1 MTLTE
6 KSLMPF
12 ESQLKEASDKFDTI
26 FNLTSAASKILNADL
41 TIIKV
46 NQALIELLGFPA
58 AEIEGTKIM
67 EYVCA
72 EYRGQWH
79 DLQEA
84 LWHKELPFFKLEA
97 CLVKKNR
104 SLVWVHVTTVLYHEG
119 NETFGF
125 TVLDDFTSQKNLE
138 DSEKQLKTAL
148 GNSRKIKETLRHNER
163 HLSQILETMAEG
175 VCIVNKAGKL
185 TYTNPMAQKIF
196 GLDQAGMLARN
207 YNDDKWHNL
216 RLDGSPLPHEEH
228 PMMIMMASGKPVFD
242 EEIAIQ
248 PRNGERFYISFNA
261 APIFDDDGIITEG
274 VGTFMDVTQRR
285 KLIQHKDEFISV
297 ASHELKTPVTSLKLA
312 LQLLSRMKDNPSP
325 LKLPQLIDQANK
337 SLDKLSVLVADLLNV
352 SKVNEGQ
359 LELNKTW
366 FNISTVVNDCCYH
379 IRAAGDYTI
388 NTTGDMDLQVLAD
401 VDRIDQ
407 VITNFVNNAVKY
419 ASESK
424 TIAVHISKHAD
435 TAKVSVS
442 DEGPGIPIAKVPHLF
457 DRYYQADASSNQ
469 ISGLGLGLYIAAE
482 IIKKHGGQIGVE
494 SELGKGSSFW
504 FTLPVSLAACC

>member
-1 MTLTE
+1 M
-6 KSLMPF
+6 SLNETPQISV
-12 ESQLKEASDKFDTI
+12 ESKLKESKDKFDTI
-26 FNLTSAASKILNADL
+26 FNLTSAASKVLNADL

-67 EYVCA
+67 DYVCP
-72 EYRGQWH
+72 EYKQYWH
-79 DLQEA
+79 DLQDA
-84 LWHKELPFFKLEA
+84 LWKKEFPFFKLEA
-97 CLVKKNR
+97 CLVKKNK
-104 SLVWVHVTTVLYHEG
+104 SLVWVHVTTVLYHEA

-125 TVLDDFTSQKNLE
+125 TVLDDFTSRKNLE

-148 GNSRKIKETLRHNER
+148 ENSRNIKETLRHNER

-175 VCIVNKAGKL
+175 VCIVDKSGKL

-196 GLDQAGMLARN
+196 GLDQAGLLARA
-207 YNDDKWHNL
+207 YNDDKWQNL
-216 RLDGSPLPHEEH
+216 RLNGSPLPEEEH
-228 PMMIMMASGKPVFD
+228 PMTIMMASGKPVFD
-242 EEIAIQ
+242 AEIAIQ

-261 APIFDDDGIITEG
+261 APIFDDRGMITEG
-274 VGTFMDVTQRR
+274 VGTFMDVTNRR

-297 ASHELKTPVTSLKLA
+297 ASHELKTPITSLKLA

-325 LKLPQLIDQANK
+325 LKFPQLIDQANK

-359 LELNKTW
+359 LKLNKTW
-366 FNISTVVNDCCYH
+366 FKISKVVNECCYH

-388 NTTGDMDLQVLAD
+388 HTTGDMDLEVLAD
-401 VDRIDQ
+401 IDRIDQ

-419 ASESK
+419 ASGSK
-424 TIAVHISKHAD
+424 TIAVHISKDAD
-435 TAKVSVS
+435 KAKVSVS
-442 DEGPGIPIAKVPHLF
+442 DKGPGIPTAKLPFLF
-457 DRYYQADASSNQ
+457 DRYYQTDAGGDQ

-494 SELGKGSSFW
+494 SDLGTGSTFW
-504 FTLPVSLAACC
+504 FTLPVSLPASC